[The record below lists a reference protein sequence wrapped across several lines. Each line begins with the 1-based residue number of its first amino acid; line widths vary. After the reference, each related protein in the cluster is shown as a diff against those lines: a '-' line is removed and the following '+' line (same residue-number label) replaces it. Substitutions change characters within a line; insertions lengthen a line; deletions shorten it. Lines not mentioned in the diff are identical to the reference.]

1 MTSNKQQR
9 VRESAKQQR
18 VRESAK
24 QQRVRASAARNDG
37 YSRRTFLRVVGG
49 ALGGAWLTL
58 DLSKV
63 AAAAHAAQRAQEE
76 DGQASTAFLSQAEF
90 ADVDAITSQIIPSD
104 STPGAREAG
113 VALFIDRALAT
124 FFGRMAPDF
133 RSQLAAFRLRC
144 QSQHPDASS
153 FAALTHQQQMDFLKL
168 VENTPF
174 FGRLRLLT
182 LIGMFAMPKY
192 GGNRDGVGWNLLGFQ
207 DQHIFQPP
215 FGYYDRDYRGFAIEV
230 VERP

>member
-1 MTSNKQQR
+1 MSCGN
-9 VRESAKQQR
+9 
-18 VRESAK
+18 
-24 QQRVRASAARNDG
+24 G
-37 YSRRTFLRVVGG
+37 YSRRMFLRVMGG

-76 DGQASTAFLSQAEF
+76 PGQPATAFLSQAEL
-90 ADVDAITSQIIPSD
+90 ADVDAITAQIIPSD

-144 QSQHPDASS
+144 QSQHPDVSS
-153 FAALTHQQQMDFLKL
+153 FAALTSPQQIDFLKL
-168 VENTPF
+168 VEGTPF
-174 FGRLRLLT
+174 FGRMRLLT
-182 LIGMFAMPKY
+182 LVGLFAMPKY
-192 GGNRDGVGWNLLGFQ
+192 GGNRDGVGWKLLGFQ
-207 DQHIFQPP
+207 DQHIFSPP
-215 FGYYDRDYRGFAIEV
+215 FGYYDRDYPGFAIEV
-230 VERP
+230 VQRP